1 MSADPTITMSTV
13 GDGDGDGE
21 GGASPAHVIIVGG
34 GFAGLA
40 LVRRLAKARRRGRLD
55 VRVTLIDRRNHHTFQ
70 PLLYQVATAGLQTQ
84 DVGIS
89 LRAILRHQDVE
100 IRLGEV
106 TGVDTVGHVVTLA
119 DGARLSYD
127 HLVIAAGAIT
137 EDFGVPGV
145 AEHAFGLKSLAEA
158 TMLRNQLLRR
168 FEEASRALAD
178 GPADEDGTL
187 SFVIA
192 GGGPTGVEL
201 AGALAELVD
210 LVVRRDHPSL
220 DIGRVRIVLVEARDA
235 LLGGFSAR
243 SSRAALDGLQERGVD
258 VRLEV
263 GIASVTADHVTL
275 TDGETIPARLVIWA
289 AGVGASPIATLLG
302 VTLGRGRRIPVDKHL
317 RVVGIDDVFAV
328 GDIAASEGA
337 DGQLLPQVAP
347 VAIQHAG
354 HVAQV
359 LADAAKG
366 RTTPAFRYRD
376 KGSMATIGRASAVA
390 ELPGGLRM
398 RGTIAWLAWLVL
410 HLLMLAGFRN
420 RVSVLLSWIWNY
432 LRHDHSARLILDQ
445 REATTAETSRG
456 PVTRSWAA

>member
-158 TMLRNQLLRR
+158 TMLRNQVLRR

-178 GPADEDGTL
+178 GPADEGGTL
-187 SFVIA
+187 APSYVVADFHLHQDGVQLAHTGRRIYQS
-192 GGGPTGVEL
+192 GETPTPAQET
-201 AGALAELVD
+201 
-210 LVVRRDHPSL
+210 S
-220 DIGRVRIVLVEARDA
+220 
-235 LLGGFSAR
+235 LLGGLVAR
-243 SSRAALDGLQERGVD
+243 KQICMADYLEFDKGTHDIGVR
-258 VRLEV
+258 VRVYEPPAV
-263 GIASVTADHVTL
+263 MAGFVDWKHVFVVQ
-275 TDGETIPARLVIWA
+275 RNLV
-289 AGVGASPIATLLG
+289 
-302 VTLGRGRRIPVDKHL
+302 VDYHL
-317 RVVGIDDVFAV
+317 R
-328 GDIAASEGA
+328 
-337 DGQLLPQVAP
+337 
-347 VAIQHAG
+347 
-354 HVAQV
+354 
-359 LADAAKG
+359 
-366 RTTPAFRYRD
+366 
-376 KGSMATIGRASAVA
+376 
-390 ELPGGLRM
+390 
-398 RGTIAWLAWLVL
+398 
-410 HLLMLAGFRN
+410 
-420 RVSVLLSWIWNY
+420 
-432 LRHDHSARLILDQ
+432 
-445 REATTAETSRG
+445 
-456 PVTRSWAA
+456 